1 MLFLFLHLLNEWHE
15 HELTVYDTRVIPE
28 QEIVLLA
35 QIHRWVGGQDTTWD
49 PATVSAHRKSWTK
62 SFIFLFCAIP
72 VQVAPRPYSIQTLGY
87 IYTPHPVHLFR
98 FLHPLTFILSCK
110 VNSGGS
116 TSRHLT
122 LYLLYRILH
131 FLLRHIYLTALV
143 TSYFDHLIKYDA
155 LLEI

>member
-15 HELTVYDTRVIPE
+15 HELTVCDTRVIPE

-35 QIHRWVGGQDTTWD
+35 QIHRWVRGQDTTWD

-98 FLHPLTFILSCK
+98 FFASAYIHTQLQGKQWWF
-110 VNSGGS
+110 
-116 TSRHLT
+116 
-122 LYLLYRILH
+122 H
-131 FLLRHIYLTALV
+131 FTP
-143 TSYFDHLIKYDA
+143 SYFIFTLPNIALFTPPHLFDSFSHE
-155 LLEI
+155 LL